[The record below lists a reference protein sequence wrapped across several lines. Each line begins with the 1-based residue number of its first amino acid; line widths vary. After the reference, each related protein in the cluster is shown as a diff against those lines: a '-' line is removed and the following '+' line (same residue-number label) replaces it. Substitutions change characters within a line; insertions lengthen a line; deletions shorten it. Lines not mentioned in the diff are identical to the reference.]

1 MSSIFELR
9 TATAEFSIEISK
21 SSDSAGI
28 ALFTGCYHGHSKS
41 IVRRINRA
49 SDFEPFHSLETGV
62 LEAGTQEELLTIFR
76 QLVETK
82 HGPILEE
89 STLP

>member
-9 TATAEFSIEISK
+9 TATAELTIEISK
-21 SSDSAGI
+21 SSDATGVER
-28 ALFTGCYHGHSKS
+28 FTGSYHGD
-41 IVRRINRA
+41 IEPFTRRINKV
-49 SDFEPFHSLETGV
+49 SDFEPFHFLGREV

-82 HGPILEE
+82 HGPILE
-89 STLP
+89 